1 MSVCVCV
8 GDDTAIIDFTDVDIV
23 DRNQFR
29 QTPLWQSYCEG
40 KFRVL
45 MAKAKAALAT
55 ERGAHADGQPQAAET
70 WTDHVELALQ
80 IRPVDDGLL

>member
-1 MSVCVCV
+1 MCV

-40 KFRVL
+40 KLHVL
-45 MAKAKAALAT
+45 MAKTQAALAT